1 MGLDFFYN
9 VSYET
14 FASQMC
20 ERQVNMVMPWSR
32 VFKNT
37 QNFYI
42 DKVSGGIDID
52 GNHLVHPCLT
62 AQTALDFI
70 QSIDKAIRES
80 KSNYMMI
87 LEPDV
92 FVSKQP
98 RSYPKESGGIT
109 RNLLSSDEKESIE
122 NHLGHEITPYY
133 SMAGGSV
140 ISTSHW
146 IEMAKPIDIHMIET
160 WFEIWPDTKA
170 GDALLS
176 MVLWYFNMHIEDWE
190 ELYESHMGDRKYNA
204 SIFHGIKTWYNYS

>member
-14 FASQMC
+14 FASKMC
-20 ERQVNMVMPWSR
+20 ELQVNMIMPWAK

-42 DKVSGGIDID
+42 DIVHGGIDVD
-52 GNHLVHPCLT
+52 GNKLTHPALT
-62 AQTALDFI
+62 PETSLQFIQALDL
-70 QSIDKAIRES
+70 AIRES
-80 KSNYMMI
+80 KSDYMMI

-92 FVSKQP
+92 FISKAP
-98 RSYPKESGGIT
+98 VNYPKQAGGII
-109 RNLLSSDEKESIE
+109 RNILDVTEKQKIE
-122 NHLGHEITPYY
+122 AYLGHEITPYY

-140 ISTSHW
+140 ISVHQW
-146 IEMAKPIDIHMIET
+146 IKNAKPITIEMIND
-160 WFEIWPDTKA
+160 WFKIWPDIRG

-176 MVLWYFNMHIEDWE
+176 MVLWYFEIHIEDWE

-204 SIFHGIKTWYNYS
+204 SVFHGIKTWYNYA